1 MKTTT
6 FLSVILA
13 IFWLMFTAPVASGQT
28 RQENR
33 QIAHIEGE
41 ITRLQNQANRLE
53 NSMEDTSSTI
63 MVESKIMDLIAKL
76 QADTANPK
84 DVTSQLKSIREL
96 KKLSSLLNETRKSKA
111 EQVRNNRAVASQLTG
126 LYSRI
131 AQLEQ
136 NRKAIFDRYTNTIG
150 IPREMTQNT
159 MKRRLQAN
167 VIRREESSIN
177 VLEHLPI
184 YGTMVDSTIMLK
196 VVIDNQAIGT
206 VSFQFKPV
214 NGGLP
219 QSVAVPAK
227 TRTEINLIP
236 GDYLVVTEYRSAL
249 HALNLTVGRV
259 VQDYAGTACHGYVFY
274 PPY

>member
-1 MKTTT
+1 
-6 FLSVILA
+6 
-13 IFWLMFTAPVASGQT
+13 MFTAPVASGQT

-63 MVESKIMDLIAKL
+63 MVESKLMALIAKL

-136 NRKAIFDRYTNTIG
+136 NRKAIFDRYTNTTG

-196 VVIDNQAIGT
+196 VVIDNQAIGM
-206 VSFQFKPV
+206 VSFQFKPL
-214 NGGLP
+214 NGGLS
-219 QSVAVPAK
+219 QSIAVPAK
-227 TRTEINLIP
+227 TRMEITLVP
-236 GDYLVVTEYRSAL
+236 GNYLVVTEYRSTLRAI
-249 HALNLTVGRV
+249 NLTVGRV
-259 VQDYAGTACHGYVFY
+259 VQNYAGIACHGYVFY